1 MEGEESGVRVY
12 NTMAKLL
19 QRLLPP
25 SVAPEKRDS
34 LLKYY
39 MRVLS
44 STLGSSGYMSSNP
57 LILLKHI
64 SQRLNRNE
72 TVQVGRNES
81 IELSQ
86 RVLILYGQFE
96 VSKSVRNKW
105 AVLKLLQQ
113 LLGQKKRRNLDPVPM
128 PLSSFGVNKVY
139 GDSPAEIRAES
150 QAMGGATMDL
160 SMAHTPANIKA
171 ARAKS
176 LKQSNFVKSM
186 SFGISEQL
194 LTRDV
199 LFAFQGID
207 GKYVRYSNISRK
219 FVIDPK
225 ISISSPVRA
234 IVSKLCHMGYLFR
247 DINKILEQSS
257 KVQNIGICTQS
268 LHFVVQ
274 KELTD
279 FFRLLAVL
287 EAQVD
292 LDDPTGKIDSNI
304 AADATVGG
312 GGRQTA
318 ALTLRRLFV
327 WVQDPYARL
336 QLIHGIV
343 RGTSVIRGGAL
354 VSAVFAFTR
363 HGDPV
368 TRTFVYKVMREI
380 SYPILNMTR
389 RWLLEGTIDDPCGE
403 FFIAEHHD
411 VEDAD
416 MWTKKY
422 SLRTS
427 MLPPFVSNEFA
438 KQILQVGTTIN
449 FIRSCCGEAQWVL
462 DQSIADLITNG
473 DIVYGKEEVLASAVA
488 RASALTSRFV
498 VNLFFKKFELWKHL
512 HALKSYMLLGK
523 GDFVA
528 SLMDTLVPELGKP
541 ASQLYRH
548 NLLGLLDTAVRAS
561 NAQYDD
567 EEVLQRLD
575 LNLYPVRE
583 GNDGWSVFALDYRV
597 DSPLNTIFTKSA
609 MENYLRVFKHLWR
622 IKRVAHSLAS
632 LWCRLTNSRHL
643 LGKVPQFAGWVSA
656 THLLRNEMHLFMEN
670 LQSYLLFEVL
680 ETSWGRLKEK
690 MDSASNLDE
699 IIEAHEDY
707 QGQMMNAALLGQD
720 HAVLLEKLL
729 EILDVLLVFCGEHD
743 RVLTSALEVIHRKSM
758 LDMKIERQLDEGEWG
773 IVDEDE
779 VRDGDHS
786 IDDEN
791 AITAA
796 ARALAETGLRNVQE
810 SRSTFTNKFVA
821 FMNLAETFV
830 RGKGQNLH
838 LLTSRMDFNEFYD
851 KAKRE
856 AKQASSVVQEK
867 EPGFE
872 ERLLRQLGASRG
884 AYQTN
889 LG

>member
-312 GGRQTA
+312 GGA
-318 ALTLRRLFV
+318 ANRCFDPSAAVRVGARSVCAAAANSRDCSRNLSHQRRRPRFRCFRIYTTRGPS
-327 WVQDPYARL
+327 DAHFRL
-336 QLIHGIV
+336 QSHAGN
-343 RGTSVIRGGAL
+343 
-354 VSAVFAFTR
+354 
-363 HGDPV
+363 
-368 TRTFVYKVMREI
+368 K
-380 SYPILNMTR
+380 
-389 RWLLEGTIDDPCGE
+389 
-403 FFIAEHHD
+403 
-411 VEDAD
+411 
-416 MWTKKY
+416 
-422 SLRTS
+422 
-427 MLPPFVSNEFA
+427 LPH
-438 KQILQVGTTIN
+438 I
-449 FIRSCCGEAQWVL
+449 
-462 DQSIADLITNG
+462 
-473 DIVYGKEEVLASAVA
+473 
-488 RASALTSRFV
+488 
-498 VNLFFKKFELWKHL
+498 
-512 HALKSYMLLGK
+512 
-523 GDFVA
+523 
-528 SLMDTLVPELGKP
+528 
-541 ASQLYRH
+541 
-548 NLLGLLDTAVRAS
+548 
-561 NAQYDD
+561 
-567 EEVLQRLD
+567 
-575 LNLYPVRE
+575 
-583 GNDGWSVFALDYRV
+583 
-597 DSPLNTIFTKSA
+597 
-609 MENYLRVFKHLWR
+609 
-622 IKRVAHSLAS
+622 
-632 LWCRLTNSRHL
+632 
-643 LGKVPQFAGWVSA
+643 
-656 THLLRNEMHLFMEN
+656 
-670 LQSYLLFEVL
+670 
-680 ETSWGRLKEK
+680 
-690 MDSASNLDE
+690 
-699 IIEAHEDY
+699 
-707 QGQMMNAALLGQD
+707 
-720 HAVLLEKLL
+720 
-729 EILDVLLVFCGEHD
+729 EHD
-743 RVLTSALEVIHRKSM
+743 PKVAL
-758 LDMKIERQLDEGEWG
+758 G
-773 IVDEDE
+773 
-779 VRDGDHS
+779 GDH
-786 IDDEN
+786 
-791 AITAA
+791 
-796 ARALAETGLRNVQE
+796 R
-810 SRSTFTNKFVA
+810 
-821 FMNLAETFV
+821 
-830 RGKGQNLH
+830 
-838 LLTSRMDFNEFYD
+838 
-851 KAKRE
+851 
-856 AKQASSVVQEK
+856 
-867 EPGFE
+867 
-872 ERLLRQLGASRG
+872 
-884 AYQTN
+884 
-889 LG
+889 